1 LEYNKSKEGKDL
13 SLFFSSLFLFFDNC
27 KFRIQEIKNSSH
39 FIVSKFYITSFLLY
53 SMLNHRLLTKFTD
66 AESFVKEAVEF
77 IQKHVKKKKV
87 FMALSGGID
96 SSAAYLLLKRAQV
109 NVLPVF
115 IDHGLMRIIRGK
127 EESEQIKEMFPDVM
141 IVDIRNEFLPQIFG
155 EGDAEAKRKLFK
167 KAYSSTFDKIIKD
180 ASCDLL
186 VDGTILPD
194 LEESFGVGMDHLK
207 ETMSFEEETAL
218 REAQKGKGFVK
229 SQHNVEITYDVEAT
243 VQPVASLTKN
253 QVRSVLE
260 YLDMPQHWVY
270 RKAFPGPAL
279 AARIIG
285 PVTAEKL
292 AFQKKI
298 HDLVETIVDK
308 YYLRKHGKAM
318 IINEKGEQEP
328 FQVFAATF
336 EDVAKSEV
344 TGLRDGLRTYD
355 SPKIVSGD
363 WNFDKLVKEARE
375 IEGFNRVFYHLGGKE
390 SGTFDAVIRSINSI
404 DARTATI
411 TKLPIELL
419 NDLKDKLLEIAEV
432 KNVYFDV
439 TEKPPAT
446 IEYV

>member
-1 LEYNKSKEGKDL
+1 
-13 SLFFSSLFLFFDNC
+13 
-27 KFRIQEIKNSSH
+27 
-39 FIVSKFYITSFLLY
+39 
-53 SMLNHRLLTKFTD
+53 MLNHRFLTEFTD
-66 AESFVKEAVEF
+66 AESFVKEAIEF
-77 IQKHVKKKKV
+77 IHKHVKKKKV

-96 SSAAYLLLKRAQV
+96 SSAAYLLLKRAKV

-127 EESEQIKEMFPDVM
+127 EEREHIKEMFPDVM
-141 IVDIRNEFLPQIFG
+141 IVDIRSEFLPQIFG
-155 EGDAEAKRKLFK
+155 EGDAENKIKLFK

-194 LEESFGVGMDHLK
+194 LEESFGVEMDELK

-243 VQPVASLTKN
+243 VQPVAALTKN
-253 QVRSVLE
+253 QVRNVLQ
-260 YLDMPQHWVY
+260 YLGMPHNWVY

-285 PVTAEKL
+285 PVTEEKL

-298 HDLVETIVDK
+298 HDLVESAVDK
-308 YYLRKHGKAM
+308 YYLKKHNKTM

-336 EDVAKSEV
+336 EDAEKSEV
-344 TGLRDGLRTYD
+344 TGIRDGLRTYD
-355 SPKIVSGD
+355 SPKIVKGEWSY
-363 WNFDKLVKEARE
+363 DKLVKEARE
-375 IEGFNRVFYHLGGKE
+375 IEGYNRVFYFLGGQE
-390 SGTFDAVIRSINSI
+390 SGTYDAVIRSINSI
-404 DARTATI
+404 DARTATV

-419 NDLKDKLLEIAEV
+419 LDLKDKLLV
-432 KNVYFDV
+432 FPDVRNVYFDV

>member
-1 LEYNKSKEGKDL
+1 
-13 SLFFSSLFLFFDNC
+13 
-27 KFRIQEIKNSSH
+27 
-39 FIVSKFYITSFLLY
+39 
-53 SMLNHRLLTKFTD
+53 MLNHRLLTKFTD
-66 AESFVKEAVEF
+66 AESFVKEAIEF
-77 IQKHVKKKKV
+77 IQKHVNKKKV

-96 SSAAYLLLKRAQV
+96 SSAAYLLLKRAKV

-127 EESEQIKEMFPDVM
+127 EESEHIKEMFPDVM
-141 IVDIRNEFLPQIFG
+141 IVDIRDEFLPQIFG
-155 EGDAEAKRKLFK
+155 EGDAEGKRKLFK

-194 LEESFGVGMDHLK
+194 LEESFGVGMDQLK
-207 ETMSFEEETAL
+207 ETMSFEDEKAL

-253 QVRSVLE
+253 QVRSVLD
-260 YLDMPQHWVY
+260 YLDMPHHWVY

-279 AARIIG
+279 AARIVG
-285 PVTAEKL
+285 PVTAENL

-336 EDVAKSEV
+336 EDAAKSEV
-344 TGLRDGLRTYD
+344 TGMRDGLRTYD

-375 IEGFNRVFYHLGGKE
+375 IEGFNRVFYLLGGKE

-419 NDLKDKLLEIAEV
+419 NDLKDKLLEIPEV

>member
-1 LEYNKSKEGKDL
+1 
-13 SLFFSSLFLFFDNC
+13 
-27 KFRIQEIKNSSH
+27 
-39 FIVSKFYITSFLLY
+39 
-53 SMLNHRLLTKFTD
+53 MLNHRYFTKFTD
-66 AESFVKEAVEF
+66 AESFVKGAIEF
-77 IQKHVKKKKV
+77 IQKHVQKKKV

-96 SSAAYLLLKRAQV
+96 SSAAYLLLKKAGV
-109 NVLPVF
+109 DVLPVF

-127 EESEQIKEMFPDVM
+127 EEWEHIKEMFPDVM
-141 IVDIRNEFLPQIFG
+141 IVDIRDEFLPQIFG

-167 KAYSSTFDKIIKD
+167 KAYSSTFDAIIRAEK
-180 ASCDLL
+180 CEIL

-194 LEESFGVGMDHLK
+194 LEESFGVGMDQIK
-207 ETMSFEEETAL
+207 ETMTIEEETAL

-243 VQPVASLTKN
+243 VQPVAPLTKN

-260 YLDMPQHWVY
+260 YLGMPHHWVY

-292 AFQKKI
+292 AFQKQI
-298 HDLVETIVDK
+298 HDLVESLVDK

-336 EDVAKSEV
+336 EDAEKSEV

-375 IEGFNRVFYHLGGKE
+375 IEGYNRVFYLLGGQE
-390 SGTFDAVIRSINSI
+390 TGTFDAVIRSINSI

-411 TKLPIELL
+411 TKLPIDLL
-419 NDLKDKLLEIAEV
+419 NDLKDKLLEIPEV
-432 KNVYFDV
+432 RNVYFDV